1 MAEPLKSPAL
11 GKGTCARVFLPA
23 DKAMKDAASVGTQER
38 WPVCSSSALL
48 PFCPA
53 RCLRY
58 SSIEPQRI
66 CTLLASFLLL
76 DRSTMRILIVDDENT
91 FCQLLTELLEDKG
104 HEVEWTSHGLDGY
117 KMSQRKYYDLFIF
130 DVRMPVVLGTE
141 LAEGLKE
148 QSPGTKIILVSAFP
162 DEPLRSAARSLGIP
176 LLSKPFTTET
186 FLDLVERTGA
196 VKSQ

>member
-1 MAEPLKSPAL
+1 
-11 GKGTCARVFLPA
+11 
-23 DKAMKDAASVGTQER
+23 
-38 WPVCSSSALL
+38 
-48 PFCPA
+48 
-53 RCLRY
+53 
-58 SSIEPQRI
+58 
-66 CTLLASFLLL
+66 
-76 DRSTMRILIVDDENT
+76 MRILIVDDDKT

-104 HEVEWTSHGLDGY
+104 HEVEWTSHGFDGY

-148 QSPGTKIILVSAFP
+148 QSPGTKIILVSAFA
-162 DEPLRSAARSLGIP
+162 DAPLRSAARSLGIP

>member
-1 MAEPLKSPAL
+1 
-11 GKGTCARVFLPA
+11 
-23 DKAMKDAASVGTQER
+23 
-38 WPVCSSSALL
+38 
-48 PFCPA
+48 
-53 RCLRY
+53 
-58 SSIEPQRI
+58 
-66 CTLLASFLLL
+66 
-76 DRSTMRILIVDDENT
+76 MRILIVDDDKT

-104 HEVEWTSHGLDGY
+104 HEVEWTSHGLEGY

-148 QSPGTKIILVSAFP
+148 QSPGTKIILVSAFA